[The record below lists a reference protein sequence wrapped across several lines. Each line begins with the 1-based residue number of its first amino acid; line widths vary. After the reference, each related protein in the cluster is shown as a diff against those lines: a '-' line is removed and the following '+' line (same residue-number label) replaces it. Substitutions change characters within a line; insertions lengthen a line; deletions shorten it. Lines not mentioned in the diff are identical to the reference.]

1 MIIRNAIPADIPRI
15 HALIAELA
23 VFEKEPQ
30 EFILTKEQLKID
42 GFGPT
47 PHYVC
52 FVAEIDKEIKGI
64 SFCYTRYSTWK
75 GRVLYLEDLIVT
87 ESERG
92 KGIGKALFQ
101 HSCQFAKDNGFFRM
115 QWQVL
120 DWNQSAIDF
129 YKSFDAQF
137 DPQWLNAW
145 VNF

>member
-15 HALIAELA
+15 HALIGELA
-23 VFEKEPQ
+23 EFEKEPH
-30 EFILTKEQLKID
+30 EFILSPEQLEKD
-42 GFGPT
+42 GFGAQPQ
-47 PHYVC
+47 YIC
-52 FVAEIDKEIKGI
+52 FVAEVDGDVKGI

-92 KGIGKALFQ
+92 KGIGKALFL
-101 HSCQFAKDNGFFRM
+101 HSINHAKENGFYRM

-129 YKSFDAQF
+129 YKSFKADFDA
-137 DPQWLNAW
+137 QWLNAW

>member
-1 MIIRNAIPADIPRI
+1 MIIRTATLADISSI

-23 VFEKEPQ
+23 EFEKEPQ
-30 EFILTKEQLKID
+30 EFILSKEQLEKD

-47 PHYVC
+47 PHYIC
-52 FVAEIDKEIKGI
+52 FVAEINKEIKGI

-92 KGIGKALFQ
+92 KGIGKALFL
-101 HSCQFAKDNGFFRM
+101 HSRKYAKENGFYRM

-137 DPQWLNAW
+137 DAQWLNAW